1 MTYTAEGGGSVTEQY
16 SGFSKLLHW
25 LVAISVIV
33 MIPIGI
39 AMVRVGPG
47 DLQNVFYTVHRS
59 LGVLVLGL
67 MIIRLLNRLIAGAP
81 PPEPTLT
88 AMQRAVSH
96 VVHMSLYALLIA
108 QALIGWVA
116 TSAFGAAISFF
127 GLFRVPDLVSKDQ
140 ALSGPLF
147 TAHIWIGFLIAALV
161 LMHIAAALYHGFIRR
176 DGVLQR
182 MLP

>member
-1 MTYTAEGGGSVTEQY
+1 MTYTAEGGTGVTEQY
-16 SGFSKLLHW
+16 SGFAKLLHW
-25 LVAISVIV
+25 LVAVCVII
-33 MIPIGI
+33 MIPAGLVMANI
-39 AMVRVGPG
+39 GPG
-47 DLQNVFYTVHRS
+47 DLQNVLYTVHRS

-88 AMQRAVSH
+88 PMQRAVSH
-96 VVHMSLYALLIA
+96 VVHMALYALLIA

-116 TSAFGAAISFF
+116 TSAFGATISFF
-127 GLFRVPDLVSKDQ
+127 GLFAVPDLVSKDQ
-140 ALSGPLF
+140 ALSEPLF
-147 TAHIWIGFLIAALV
+147 AAHLWIGLLIAALV
-161 LMHIAAALYHGFIRR
+161 LMHIAAALYHGLIRR